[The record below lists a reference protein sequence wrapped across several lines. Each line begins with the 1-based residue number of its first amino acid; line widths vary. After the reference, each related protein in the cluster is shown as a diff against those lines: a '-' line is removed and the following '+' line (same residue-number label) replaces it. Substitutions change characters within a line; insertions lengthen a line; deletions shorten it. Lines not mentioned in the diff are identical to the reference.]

1 MPEETNSP
9 VAKAVAKPVKKGKG
23 KKAFLLLLSY
33 VIVAIIVWQIQS
45 QFSNSPERQQELAR
59 QEVQGVVDQVKEI
72 MILPENEFPQ
82 MATVDN
88 APELA
93 KTQAFFAA
101 VENGD
106 KVLIYLQDQKAII
119 YRPGTDKIVNVGPV
133 VADNNQSTIQQKSV
147 TPTEPKVTTVK
158 KEDDSKAIKDSKDEN

>member
-9 VAKAVAKPVKKGKG
+9 VSKTVAKPEKKGRG

-33 VIVAIIVWQIQS
+33 VVVAFVVWQIQS
-45 QFSNSPERQQELAR
+45 RFSNSPEQQQELAQ
-59 QEVQGVVDQVKEI
+59 QEVQGVVDRVKEI
-72 MILPENEFPQ
+72 MVLPETEFPQ

-93 KTQAFFAA
+93 KTQAFFSA

-106 KVLIYLQDQKAII
+106 KILIYLQDQKAII
-119 YRPGTDKIVNVGPV
+119 YRPSTDKIVNVGPV
-133 VADNNQSTIQQKSV
+133 VADNNQATQPQVK
-147 TPTEPKVTTVK
+147 PTAPKDATTT
-158 KEDDSKAIKDSKDEN
+158 SKDTVTKDEE